1 MDIALG
7 IGAIALAVV
16 LFDRVAHRMGAS
28 SPLVLMVVGIAA
40 SFIPFIPDVQLKSE
54 VVLLGLLPPLLYAT
68 AIRTSVVDFRLNIRV
83 IGYLSVLLVVVTAGV
98 VGLLAWLILPI
109 PFAAAFALGA
119 VIAPPDAVAATAVG
133 RRVGLPRRL
142 LAILE
147 GESLV
152 NDASAIT
159 CLRAAIVAIG
169 GTTTAW
175 SIGGSFLLALFGGAA
190 VGLLVALI
198 AIWVR
203 KRITDTVVDTA
214 ISFILPWAAYLPAE
228 EAHSSGVIAVV
239 TAGLILGHKAPIVQT
254 AQSRL
259 SERTNW
265 TTIQFLLENSVF
277 LLIGLQA
284 KSIVADVKHAGTPAA
299 TVIWFCAA
307 MLATVIVVRLL
318 WVMAGR
324 FVLFRRVPGSEEVTR
339 PPFSWSLIIGW
350 AGMRGVVTLAAAF
363 LLPEKTPHRE
373 LLILAALVVTAGTLL
388 LQGLTLPV
396 LVRRLGVL
404 GPDPRQ
410 DALAAASVLET
421 AGSASLAALDDV
433 RDISP
438 EARDQLQQ
446 RIRHRTDQIWEQ
458 LGRDASAETPSEEY
472 RRLRLFT
479 LGVERKQVLRM
490 RTEGQVD
497 QEVLGAVLSTLDIEE
512 SMLSAISRRADAL
525 DQDVIAEPVA
535 PPECEHLERAAKD
548 ATPNADTCQQCIK
561 EGTRPVH
568 LRLCLHCGTVGC
580 CDSSVGKHAAQHYE
594 TTGHPVMRSFEPGE
608 LWRWCYVDQQIG

>member
-1 MDIALG
+1 
-7 IGAIALAVV
+7 
-16 LFDRVAHRMGAS
+16 MGAS

-40 SFIPFIPDVQLKSE
+40 SFIPFIPEVHLESE

-68 AIRTSVVDFRLNIRV
+68 AIRTSVVDFRVNIRV

-159 CLRAAIVAIG
+159 CLRAAIVVIAATAT
-169 GTTTAW
+169 GTANPTAW
-175 SIGGSFLLALFGGAA
+175 SIGGSFVWALLGGAA
-190 VGLLVALI
+190 IGLVVAII
-198 AIWVR
+198 AVWVR

-239 TAGLILGHKAPIVQT
+239 TAGLILGHKGPIVQT

-284 KSIVADVKHAGTPAA
+284 KSIVADVAHAGTPAA

-307 MLATVIVVRLL
+307 MLATVIVVRML

-324 FVLFRRVPGSEEVTR
+324 LVLFRRVPGSQEVTR

-396 LVRRLGVL
+396 LVRKLGVL

-410 DALAAASVLET
+410 DALAAATVLES
-421 AGSASLAALDDV
+421 AGGEALAALDDLQ
-433 RDISP
+433 DISP
-438 EARDQLQQ
+438 EAKDQLQQ
-446 RIRHRTDQIWEQ
+446 KIRHRTDQIWEQ
-458 LGRDASAETPSEEY
+458 LGRDAGAETPSEEY

-479 LGVERKQVLRM
+479 LGVERTSVLRM
-490 RTEGQVD
+490 RSAGQVD

-525 DQDVIAEPVA
+525 DQEVVAEPVA
-535 PPECEHLERAAKD
+535 PPECQHLERAATD
-548 ATPNADTCQQCIK
+548 ATPNADTCQDCIT

-568 LRLCLHCGTVGC
+568 LRMCLHCGEVGC
-580 CDSSVGKHAAQHYE
+580 CDSSVGKHAARHYQ
-594 TTGHPVMRSFEPGE
+594 TMGHPVMRSFEPGE
-608 LWRWCYVDQQIG
+608 RWRWCYVDQQIG